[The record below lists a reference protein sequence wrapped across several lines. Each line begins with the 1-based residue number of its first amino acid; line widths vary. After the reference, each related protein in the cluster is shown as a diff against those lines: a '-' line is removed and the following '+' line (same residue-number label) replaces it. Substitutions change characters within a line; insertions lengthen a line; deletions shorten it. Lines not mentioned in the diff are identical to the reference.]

1 MCCIFALFMY
11 SIFKKEINTFFSSIV
26 GYVVIIIFLLVC
38 GLFMWVLPQTNLLDY
53 GFASMDKFFEFAP
66 WLLIFLIPA
75 ITMRMFPDELKS
87 GTIELLLTK
96 PLKEIDI
103 VLGKYWASLCLVI
116 IAILPT
122 LLYVVSISSLASKG
136 HFLDMGGIIGSY
148 LGLLFL
154 AAAFTAI
161 GIFCSALTANQIVG
175 FLLSLFGCYFF
186 YAGFQAISSLPIFS
200 EGADYVLSLLG
211 LQYHYASI
219 SRGVIDTRDIIYF
232 TSLVVLFVLGTSII
246 LKKRNWEK

>member
-1 MCCIFALFMY
+1 MY
-11 SIFKKEINTFFSSIV
+11 SIFKKEINAFFSSIV

-75 ITMRMFPDELKS
+75 ITMRMFPDELRS

-96 PLKEIDI
+96 PLKESQI
-103 VLGKYWASLCLVI
+103 VLGKYWAALTLVL
-116 IAILPT
+116 IAIIPT
-122 LLYVVSISSLASKG
+122 LLYVLSISRLASKG
-136 HFLDMGGIIGSY
+136 HTMDMGGIVGSY
-148 LGLLFL
+148 LGLGFL
-154 AAAFTAI
+154 AGAFTSI

-175 FLLSLFGCYFF
+175 FLFSLFGCYIF
-186 YAGFQAISSLPIFS
+186 YAGFQALSGLPIFN
-200 EGADYVLSLLG
+200 EGVDYVLSLLG
-211 LQYHYASI
+211 LQFHYASI

-232 TSLVVLFVLGTSII
+232 ISVVVMFLFGTTII
-246 LKKRNWEK
+246 LKRHHWEK